1 MEPGSIGSSGRG
13 FRGRHHDDF
22 NLQGDQ
28 RRAVPPGVLLP
39 DIIAVLVR
47 VDEAVKRATIGG
59 GLLINRKINRVSDY
73 SRMTSSWPATVIGFS
88 MPS

>member
-1 MEPGSIGSSGRG
+1 
-13 FRGRHHDDF
+13 
-22 NLQGDQ
+22 
-28 RRAVPPGVLLP
+28 VLLP
-39 DIIAVLVR
+39 DVIAVLVW

-73 SRMTSSWPATVIGFS
+73 SRMTSSWPAPVIGFS